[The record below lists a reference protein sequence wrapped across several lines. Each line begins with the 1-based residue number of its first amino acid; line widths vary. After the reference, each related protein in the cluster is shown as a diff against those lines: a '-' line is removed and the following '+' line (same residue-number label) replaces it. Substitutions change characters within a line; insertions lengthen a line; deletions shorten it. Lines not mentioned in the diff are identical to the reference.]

1 MTGTT
6 PSAYRP
12 IRRLAPETVER
23 IAAGEV
29 VERPASVVKE
39 LVENAVD
46 AGATSV
52 TVRIEGGGIDRI
64 EVADDGSG
72 IPPDELELAVE
83 RHATSKLA
91 PEGPVEDI
99 DTLGFRGEALAAIA
113 SVARLRLLSRPP
125 GREVGEGLSRVGG
138 ASAGRFA
145 APRAPGTTVEVED
158 LFFNTPARRK
168 FLKSAAAEQV
178 DVAQTLERIYLARP
192 NLTLRLEAEGRELA
206 TYPATSE
213 LRDAATRV
221 LGPEFL
227 HGSFA
232 VEGEV
237 PGGRLYGVLGR
248 PSLAAASSRGL
259 YLAVNGRPIVS
270 RPLQQAVRAAF
281 GDYLPRTRFPVGV
294 LHLDLRRDRLDVNVH
309 PTKREVRFARE
320 AELAEAIRVR
330 VREGLIG
337 APQFAE
343 VAGAAPAAGGL
354 RPWRSPT
361 LARETP
367 FRPRAAPSSAEA
379 VAVQRTL
386 EGAVPSGPAA
396 EVPGLRGHP
405 RLRLLGC
412 VEALYWA
419 AEADDGLV
427 LIDQHAASERVLF
440 DMLRRDRPLSRQML
454 VEPATV
460 RLTGAQRAA
469 LKAHG
474 PAVALCGFDV
484 EPFGPETYRVRSVP
498 SFRGRRARPEAVP
511 ELLDELAGGG
521 RPTSPDG
528 LAERTAATLACHA
541 AIRAGDVV
549 STEEFSRVLAAL
561 YALPEAAYACPHGRP
576 ILLAISRSRLD
587 RWFLR
592 SGP

>member
-1 MTGTT
+1 MTGLT
-6 PSAYRP
+6 PSVRRS

-46 AGATSV
+46 AGAMAI

-64 EVADDGSG
+64 EVADDGAG
-72 IPPDELELAVE
+72 IPPEELELAVE
-83 RHATSKLA
+83 RHATSKLD
-91 PEGPVEDI
+91 PEGPVEEI
-99 DTLGFRGEALAAIA
+99 ATLGFRGEALAAIA
-113 SVARLRLLSRPP
+113 SVARLRLLSRPAD
-125 GREVGEGLSRVGG
+125 REVGEGLSRVGG

-178 DVAQTLERIYLARP
+178 DVAQTLERMYLARP

-206 TYPATSE
+206 TYPATPE

-227 HGSFA
+227 HGSFSI
-232 VEGEV
+232 EGAV
-237 PGGRLYGVLGR
+237 PGGRLYGALGR
-248 PSLAAASSRGL
+248 PSVAAASSRGL

-294 LHLDLRRDRLDVNVH
+294 LHLELGPDRFDVNVH

-320 AELAEAIRVR
+320 RELAEAVRVR

-337 APQFAE
+337 TPQVAE
-343 VAGAAPAAGGL
+343 VAGAALSAGAF
-354 RPWRSPT
+354 RPGRQAT
-361 LARETP
+361 AGRELP

-379 VAVQRTL
+379 PAHQRTL
-386 EGAVPSGPAA
+386 EGATPSGPAT
-396 EVPGLRGHP
+396 EVSAQPGHP

-412 VEALYWA
+412 LEALYWA
-419 AEADDGLV
+419 AESDDGLV

-440 DMLRRDRPLSRQML
+440 DLLLRDRPLSRQTL
-454 VEPATV
+454 VEPVTV

-474 PAVALCGFDV
+474 PAVAQSGFDV

-498 SFRGRRARPEAVP
+498 SFRGRRARPEAVT

-521 RPTSPDG
+521 RPTTPDG
-528 LAERTAATLACHA
+528 LSERRAATLACHA

-549 STEEFSRVLAAL
+549 SAEEFSRVLASL

-576 ILLAISRSRLD
+576 ILLAIPRSRLD

>member
-1 MTGTT
+1 MTGAT
-6 PSAYRP
+6 PSVHRP

-46 AGATSV
+46 AGATVV

-64 EVADDGSG
+64 EVADDGVG

-91 PEGPVEDI
+91 PEGPVEEI
-99 DTLGFRGEALAAIA
+99 GTLGFRGEALAAIA

-125 GREVGEGLSRVGG
+125 DREVGEGLSLVGG

-145 APRAPGTTVEVED
+145 APRAAGTTVEVED

-168 FLKSAAAEQV
+168 FLRSAAAEQV
-178 DVAQTLERIYLARP
+178 EVAQTLERIYLARP

-206 TYPATSE
+206 TYPSTAE
-213 LRDAATRV
+213 LSDAASRV
-221 LGPEFL
+221 LGPELL

-232 VEGEV
+232 VRGEV
-237 PGGRLYGVLGR
+237 PGGRLYAVLGR

-259 YLAVNGRPIVS
+259 HLAVNGRPIVS
-270 RPLQQAVRAAF
+270 RPIQQAVRAAF

-294 LHLDLRRDRLDVNVH
+294 LHLEIGLDRLDVNVH

-320 AELAEAIRVR
+320 RELAEAIRVR
-330 VREGLIG
+330 VREGLI
-337 APQFAE
+337 ATPQVAE
-343 VAGAAPAAGGL
+343 LAGSTPATDAV
-354 RPWRSPT
+354 RPWRALPRGRESPRRPG
-361 LARETP
+361 ATP
-367 FRPRAAPSSAEA
+367 SGAES
-379 VAVQRTL
+379 VGVQRTL
-386 EGAVPSGPAA
+386 EGTAPSSPAA
-396 EVPGLRGHP
+396 EVPGLLGHP

-412 VEALYWA
+412 LGALYWV
-419 AEADDGLV
+419 AEGTDGLV

-440 DMLRRDRPLSRQML
+440 EMLLRDRPLSRQTL

-469 LKAHG
+469 LTAHG
-474 PAVALCGFDV
+474 PAVARSGFDV
-484 EPFGPETYRVRSVP
+484 EPFGPDTYWVRSVP
-498 SFRGRRARPEAVP
+498 SFRGRRARPGAVA
-511 ELLDELAGGG
+511 ELLDELARGG
-521 RPTSPDG
+521 RPTSPDSM
-528 LAERTAATLACHA
+528 AERTAATLACHA

>member
-1 MTGTT
+1 MKGST
-6 PSAYRP
+6 PSTRRP

-46 AGATSV
+46 AGATAV

-64 EVADDGSG
+64 EVADDGGG
-72 IPPDELELAVE
+72 IPPEELELALE

-91 PEGPVEDI
+91 PEGPVEEVG
-99 DTLGFRGEALAAIA
+99 TLGFRGEALAAIA

-125 GREVGEGLSRVGG
+125 DREVGEGLSRVGG

-168 FLKSAAAEQV
+168 FLKSAAAEQI
-178 DVAQTLERIYLARP
+178 DVTQTLERIYLARP

-227 HGSFA
+227 HGSFG
-232 VEGEV
+232 VEGAV

-248 PSLAAASSRGL
+248 PSVSAASSRGL
-259 YLAVNGRPIVS
+259 YLAVNGRPIIS
-270 RPLQQAVRAAF
+270 RPLQQSVRAAF

-294 LHLDLRRDRLDVNVH
+294 LHLELGLDRLDVNVH

-320 AELAEAIRVR
+320 RDLAEAIRIR

-337 APQFAE
+337 APQVAE
-343 VAGAAPAAGGL
+343 VPATSPARGTL
-354 RPWRSPT
+354 PEWRIPPRG
-361 LARETP
+361 RETSA
-367 FRPRAAPSSAEA
+367 RPRAPPAEA
-379 VAVQRTL
+379 LPVQRTL
-386 EGAVPSGPAA
+386 EAATPSGPAA
-396 EVPGLRGHP
+396 EVPAVKGHP

-412 VEALYWA
+412 LDTLYWA
-419 AEADDGLV
+419 AESDEGLV

-440 DMLRRDRPLSRQML
+440 DALLKDRPLSRQTL
-454 VEPATV
+454 VEPVTV

-469 LKAHG
+469 LAAHG
-474 PAVALCGFDV
+474 PAVAQGGFDI
-484 EPFGPETYRVRSVP
+484 EPFGPETFRIRSVP
-498 SFRGRRARPEAVP
+498 SFRGRRSRPQAVA
-511 ELLDELAGGG
+511 ELLDELAAGG

-528 LAERTAATLACHA
+528 LTERTAASLACHA
-541 AIRAGDVV
+541 AIRAGDSV

-576 ILLAISRSRLD
+576 ILLSISRSRLD